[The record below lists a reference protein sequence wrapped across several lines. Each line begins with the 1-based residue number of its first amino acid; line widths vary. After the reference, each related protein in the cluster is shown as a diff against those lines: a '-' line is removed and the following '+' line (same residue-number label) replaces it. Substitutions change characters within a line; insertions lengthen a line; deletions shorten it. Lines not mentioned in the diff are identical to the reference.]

1 MASSFGKKDHS
12 ANQNAQFQSHDNK
25 KQEDNGD
32 FYFVMRYNAD
42 KHYFLPPANEVV
54 GR

>member
-12 ANQNAQFQSHDNK
+12 TNQNAQFQSHDNK
-25 KQEDNGD
+25 KQEDDGH
-32 FYFVMRYNAD
+32 FCFVIRHNAD
-42 KHYFLPPANEVV
+42 KHYFLPHANEVV